1 MTRELTKNDLHEFA
15 YWFLGMCSI
24 LLMTL
29 THNFFLL
36 FYVIL
41 FLVMYGIHAWMGF
54 QELKIGFRM
63 KKLERLLDQERQK
76 LQDNKFEALY
86 AELKEIKK
94 TLTKKKR

>member
-1 MTRELTKNDLHEFA
+1 MKELTGNDFFEWG

-63 KKLERLLDQERQK
+63 KKLERLLEQERQK
-76 LQDNKFEALY
+76 IEDNKFEALY
-86 AELKEIKK
+86 TELKEIKK
-94 TLTKKKR
+94 ILTKKKR